1 MNHYKMKR
9 QTRYTLLF
17 VGVVLQFSTVCGR
30 PYVSTV
36 MQDTWTADNVWYL
49 SQDTICP
56 DRPDILYL
64 VSTNVIS
71 ATDSNGRETYRASLN
86 VADRLALQ
94 AEMAYVEEHIAQR
107 DCNFFAPY
115 YHQFTFNAIN
125 QPDSLFQSE
134 YRKVAAEVCRAF
146 DHYMAHMNQGRPFV
160 LAGFSQGA
168 MLVLD
173 LLRHMTN
180 AQYSR
185 MIAAYALGYR
195 IAAEDEQCSRI
206 IPATDETTPGVTIS
220 FNSVLSREGRW
231 PLVAKGAV
239 TSINPVNWKTDNTA
253 APFTYEGYQHTVRLD
268 PSTHL
273 LIVETDKADDYRQW
287 NGNPVFRSAGVSPDC
302 LHHWDLLFYTPFI
315 HDNILLRAKRL
326 TK

>member
-1 MNHYKMKR
+1 MNHHKMKR
-9 QTRYTLLF
+9 RTRYTLLF
-17 VGVVLQFSTVCGR
+17 VWVVLQFSTVCSR

-36 MQDTWTADNVWYL
+36 IQDTWTADNVWYL
-49 SQDTICP
+49 SRDTICP

-86 VADRLALQ
+86 VADRQALQ
-94 AEMAYVEEHIAQR
+94 TEMAYVEEHIAQR

-125 QPDSLFQSE
+125 LPDSLFQSE

-180 AQYSR
+180 AQYTR

-195 IAAEDEQCSRI
+195 IAAKDEQCSR
-206 IPATDETTPGVTIS
+206 PQTRRHRVSPS
-220 FNSVLSREGRW
+220 
-231 PLVAKGAV
+231 
-239 TSINPVNWKTDNTA
+239 
-253 APFTYEGYQHTVRLD
+253 
-268 PSTHL
+268 PSTP
-273 LIVETDKADDYRQW
+273 Y
-287 NGNPVFRSAGVSPDC
+287 SAGKAVGRSLPKVQPPAST
-302 LHHWDLLFYTPFI
+302 L
-315 HDNILLRAKRL
+315 
-326 TK
+326 